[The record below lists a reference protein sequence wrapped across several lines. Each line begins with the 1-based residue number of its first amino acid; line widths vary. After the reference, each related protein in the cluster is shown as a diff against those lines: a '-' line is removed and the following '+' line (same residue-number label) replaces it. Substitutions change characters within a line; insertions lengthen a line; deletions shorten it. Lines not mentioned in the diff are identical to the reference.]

1 MLLDYFSFRYAP
13 SRSRIATTENEMR
26 HCARACL
33 RQECRGHAL
42 QMWLSLCRY
51 IKSLTYAWETV
62 TYELKYE
69 WTTVQWWNNG
79 QVWKNVAQ
87 TSLDAEFWA
96 CYAIVQPDG
105 WQKRR
110 STRVFLSLLRNYV
123 RRKFNTDS
131 LSSADF
137 KFQSPFHKHVTTRL
151 FEILWSLF
159 FPIGNKI
166 TSKARFAIP
175 LSEPKNFFSS
185 GWSFN

>member
-1 MLLDYFSFRYAP
+1 MS
-13 SRSRIATTENEMR
+13 
-26 HCARACL
+26 
-33 RQECRGHAL
+33 
-42 QMWLSLCRY
+42 
-51 IKSLTYAWETV
+51 
-62 TYELKYE
+62 EL
-69 WTTVQWWNNG
+69 VQWWNNG

-87 TSLDAEFWA
+87 TSLDGEFWA

-105 WQKRR
+105 WQKHGQQGSFHLFYVITSTLDARGLLARQRR
-110 STRVFLSLLRNYV
+110 GASERVELVGEFFSHRFATRLRSYAAQFCRPQREKKTPLAPRVNYV

-166 TSKARFAIP
+166 TSKARCAT
-175 LSEPKNFFSS
+175 S
-185 GWSFN
+185 